1 MSDENETGTHREI
14 MNHYSN
20 YLMEEA
26 RFEQKGVKA
35 AATRARKHLGEIGKL
50 VKIRRAEI
58 QEKKNNMYCQKYSY
72 C

>member
-1 MSDENETGTHREI
+1 MSEDETETHREI

-26 RFEQKGVKA
+26 KFEQKGIKA
-35 AATRARKHLGEIGKL
+35 SATRARKHLGEISKL

-58 QEKKNNMYCQKYSY
+58 QEKKNSMESK
-72 C
+72 

>member
-1 MSDENETGTHREI
+1 MSEDATETHREI

-26 RFEQKGVKA
+26 KFEQKGIKA
-35 AATRARKHLGEIGKL
+35 SATRARKHLGEIGKL

-58 QEKKNNMYCQKYSY
+58 QEKKNSMESK
-72 C
+72 